1 MADVIAKERGY
12 FGGAIREAG
21 ERFSVPDEIWGDE
34 ARRPRWA
41 DAVASEPEPASLS
54 APAAGRIAKAR
65 AKAQVGKPEGAGVT
79 EALGGPH
86 PDWLPPETV

>member
-1 MADVIAKERGY
+1 MADVVARERGY

-41 DAVASEPEPASLS
+41 DAVTAAPGPASPPL
-54 APAAGRIAKAR
+54 PAASRVAKAR
-65 AKAQVGKPEGAGVT
+65 AKAQSDAPGGTGVT
-79 EALGGPH
+79 EAMGGAH
-86 PDWLPPETV
+86 PDWLPPETA

>member
-1 MADVIAKERGY
+1 MADVVAKERGY

-41 DAVASEPEPASLS
+41 DAVAPEPEPASPS
-54 APAAGRIAKAR
+54 APAAGRVAKAR
-65 AKAQVGKPEGAGVT
+65 AKAAPAMSEGAGVT

-86 PDWLPPETV
+86 PDWLPPETA